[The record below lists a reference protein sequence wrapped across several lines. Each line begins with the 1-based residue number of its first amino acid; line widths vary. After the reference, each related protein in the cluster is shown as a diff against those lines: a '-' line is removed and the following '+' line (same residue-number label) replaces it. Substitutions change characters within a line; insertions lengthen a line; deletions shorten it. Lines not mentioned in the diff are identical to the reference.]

1 MSEAARYIA
10 VPVPVWQAVGESPLR
25 PSASL
30 VVPSPEGEGVRDGA
44 SKSCPVQEHNLHSP
58 SDIAKDALIN
68 FLSLPKCDP
77 RHKYDR
83 ICSEFVE
90 YLDRSEQ
97 KGFMVM
103 GYETAKGKIINLPMS
118 YDNRWG
124 PVRRRELSE
133 KLKRLEFWFEMQEDR
148 PVTMITLTS
157 YHEGMTMHVPLR
169 IGKGNRWRK

>member
-1 MSEAARYIA
+1 MSEAASYNEVPIPARE
-10 VPVPVWQAVGESPLR
+10 PVPERALR
-25 PSASL
+25 ATAILNTLPQKGGA
-30 VVPSPEGEGVRDGA
+30 GAGA
-44 SKSCPVQEHNLHSP
+44 SSSCPVQEHNCHNP
-58 SDIAKDALIN
+58 SDIAKDALIS
-68 FLSLPKCDP
+68 FLDLPKTDS
-77 RHKYDR
+77 RHQYDS

-97 KGFMVM
+97 KGFMVK
-103 GYETAKGKIINLPMS
+103 GYETVKGKMINLPMS

-124 PVRRRELSE
+124 TVRRRELSE